1 MGLQK
6 KISRKLTKKSF
17 MKPYKKNFKWRKK
30 NNGSPREKLT
40 FFEVSKL
47 F

>member
-6 KISRKLTKKSF
+6 NISKKLTKKSF
-17 MKPYKKNFKWRKK
+17 SKPYKKNFKWRKK
-30 NNGSPREKLT
+30 NNGSPRGKLT
-40 FFEVSKL
+40 YFDVSKL